1 MKIRHLLAVLAPTVG
16 SCSGASTEPR
26 TPMLV
31 AVAVHDTVAF
41 TNVRLIPM
49 TSSVV
54 LPGRTVLV
62 AGDRIVAI
70 GATGQQRVPS
80 SATVIEGNGRYLM
93 PGLVDMHVHIV
104 AADLATYVSY
114 GITSVRNMWGTPYL
128 LRSPHVGG
136 AIVPTE
142 DGPAIYSASPGIDAN
157 PPSWP
162 YTQLL
167 EDPTR
172 ADSMVRALA
181 ADGWLFLKVYNRL
194 SAETYDS
201 LAAAAHRHGIRF
213 LGHVPF
219 AVPVETV
226 LARGQASIEHLAGYD
241 RALTGGRLGAIAWA
255 MADTLGAPRLAT
267 LTAAAGTWNCPTQAV
282 LSRLVEN
289 ADAATRER
297 AARNRHAVV
306 RALHVAGA
314 RLLAGSDAGIDLT
327 VPGSSLHDELAE
339 LVASGL
345 TPYEALR
352 VATHDAAEF
361 LERPSEFGSIQPGM
375 RADLVLLRAN
385 PLDDVRNTRSIDGVM
400 VRGRLFV
407 RR

>member
-1 MKIRHLLAVLAPTVG
+1 MKIRQLVAVLPLTLG

-31 AVAVHDTVAF
+31 AATVHDTVAF
-41 TNVRLIPM
+41 TNVQLIPM
-49 TSSVV
+49 TSSAVV
-54 LPGRTVLV
+54 PGRTVLV
-62 AGDRIVAI
+62 AGDRIVAV

-80 SATVIEGNGRYLM
+80 TATVIDGKGRYLI
-93 PGLVDMHVHIV
+93 PGLVDMHVHIA

-128 LRSPHVGG
+128 LRSPHVDG
-136 AIVPTE
+136 AIIPA
-142 DGPAIYSASPGIDAN
+142 DHGPAIYSASPGIDAN

-172 ADSMVRALA
+172 ADSMVLALA
-181 ADGWLFLKVYNRL
+181 ADRWLFLKVYSRL
-194 SAETYDS
+194 SVESYDA
-201 LAAAAHRHGIRF
+201 LAAAAHRQGIRF

-226 LARGQASIEHLAGYD
+226 LARGQASIEHLSGYE

-255 MADTLGAPRLAT
+255 LADTLGAP
-267 LTAAAGTWNCPTQAV
+267 
-282 LSRLVEN
+282 
-289 ADAATRER
+289 TR
-297 AARNRHAVV
+297 A
-306 RALHVAGA
+306 
-314 RLLAGSDAGIDLT
+314 
-327 VPGSSLHDELAE
+327 
-339 LVASGL
+339 
-345 TPYEALR
+345 
-352 VATHDAAEF
+352 AAEF
-361 LERPSEFGSIQPGM
+361 LERSSEFGTIQPGL

-400 VRGRLFV
+400 VRRRWFV
-407 RR
+407 RP